1 MEGERHKCLLVDRY
15 QVCCLLMAKLHIIA
29 KHVYV
34 QQLPNIL
41 LLVVLYMAQ
50 IVRANSKA
58 NKRRKSSIQVDW
70 GT

>member
-1 MEGERHKCLLVDRY
+1 MHCRYAFLNIAWKVIYNRLLVDRY

-41 LLVVLYMAQ
+41 LLVVLCMAQ
-50 IVRANSKA
+50 IVRTKSKE
-58 NKRRKSSIQVDW
+58 RKQ
-70 GT
+70 